1 MPRHKDDFSAGLEQ
15 ILNNPATSFL
25 TNPKTFKEIHSA
37 SGMSM
42 SEMVRHIGRGSKKQ
56 KVHKPTDAERSEQ
69 RLGNLEERS
78 EK

>member
-42 SEMVRHIGRGSKKQ
+42 SEMIRHVGRGSKKQ